1 MTTRNTHYW
10 PILILAAA
18 VLMIT
23 MGLRQ
28 SLGLFIAPIT
38 LSTGLGLAAVSF
50 ALAVGQFMW
59 GASQPLFGLL
69 SERIGTFKVMTLG
82 ALLMMLGLLLAPLS
96 TTTWAL
102 TLTLGVLVSAGAG
115 AGSFAIMIAAASRAL
130 PPERRAFAAGFIN
143 AGGSFGQFLFAP
155 IAQLL
160 ISGMGWMMALIT
172 FAVTAACT
180 IPLAFRFVQRAT
192 PTDTPTLNDKSRA
205 PITDALRNPNYLYLH
220 AGFFTCGFHVA
231 FLTTHLPG
239 YAAFCGF
246 SQEVSA
252 ISLGLIGFANIFGSL
267 LAGYLGGRMRMKWIL
282 VWMYGLRALM
292 IGVFLL
298 SPKTTLTFYVFG
310 VAMGM
315 TWLATVPPTAGLV
328 GKLFGTRHLATLFGL
343 TLLSHQIGAFFGA
356 WLGGVVFAATG
367 QYDGLWVADMVLAGL
382 AALINLPIKEA
393 LLPARMARV

>member
-155 IAQLL
+155 
-160 ISGMGWMMALIT
+160 
-172 FAVTAACT
+172 
-180 IPLAFRFVQRAT
+180 
-192 PTDTPTLNDKSRA
+192 
-205 PITDALRNPNYLYLH
+205 
-220 AGFFTCGFHVA
+220 VA
-231 FLTTHLPG
+231 HF
-239 YAAFCGF
+239 
-246 SQEVSA
+246 
-252 ISLGLIGFANIFGSL
+252 
-267 LAGYLGGRMRMKWIL
+267 
-282 VWMYGLRALM
+282 
-292 IGVFLL
+292 
-298 SPKTTLTFYVFG
+298 
-310 VAMGM
+310 
-315 TWLATVPPTAGLV
+315 
-328 GKLFGTRHLATLFGL
+328 
-343 TLLSHQIGAFFGA
+343 
-356 WLGGVVFAATG
+356 
-367 QYDGLWVADMVLAGL
+367 
-382 AALINLPIKEA
+382 
-393 LLPARMARV
+393 